1 MYTIIASAED
11 HTKYKIDCEDSVKRE
26 LRSYFSFKV
35 PGAEYMP
42 LYKSRIWDGKIKL
55 YEINSSTLPC
65 GLKSYLK
72 RFCDERHY
80 NVIFDDKSVDPID
93 INYES
98 FDEFYKTLNVT
109 VKKEPVIPHPHQKN
123 AVLHALTNARSVVV
137 SPTGSGKSLIIY
149 LIIRYLLRYCLKAP
163 KKILLLV
170 PTVGLVQQM
179 EADFFDYSKN
189 DKSWSVTKFVH
200 KISAGKEK
208 LTDKPVVVSTWQ
220 SVYKLPKEWFDQ
232 FEAVIFDECHLV
244 KADSLVNIGKK
255 LTKAWFRLGTT
266 GTLDQT
272 LAHKLSI
279 EGTLGPSVQF
289 ITTRGLISKGVLAKL
304 GIDCIVLDYDEQTRH
319 RVKKL
324 KYQDEMAYLVENS
337 KRNDFIVKLCGETQG
352 NTLVL
357 FNYVEKHGKP
367 LYELI
372 KKQYPEKKVYF
383 ISGKV
388 DAENREF
395 IRKIIDKEKNA
406 ILVASFGTTSTGINI
421 VHLDNII
428 FASPTKS
435 VIRLLQSIGRGLRT
449 SAIKQTLKVF
459 DIVDDMSWKS
469 YKNHVLKH
477 FEQRIKIYK
486 KEKFDHKVFKIK
498 I

>member
-55 YEINSSTLPC
+55 YEINSSTLPR
-65 GLKSYLK
+65 GLKFYLQK
-72 RFCDERHY
+72 FCEER
-80 NVIFDDKSVDPID
+80 
-93 INYES
+93 NYYIV
-98 FDEFYKTLNVT
+98 FDEKDSKQIEMDEDIFNNFFKTLKVT
-109 VKKEPVIPHPHQKN
+109 VKKEEINPHDHQKR
-123 AVLHALTNARSVVV
+123 AVIHALKNQRSVIV

-149 LIIRYLLRYCLKAP
+149 LIIRYLLRYCVEAP

-200 KISAGKEK
+200 KITAGKEK
-208 LTDKPVVVSTWQ
+208 ISNKPLVISTWQ
-220 SVYKLPKEWFDQ
+220 SVYKLPKTWFDQ
-232 FEAVIFDECHLV
+232 FDAVIFDECHLV

-255 LTKAWFRLGTT
+255 LTNAWFRLGTT

-279 EGTLGPSVQF
+279 EGTLGPSIQF
-289 ITTRGLISKGVLAKL
+289 ITTKGLIGKGVLAKL
-304 GIDCIVLDYDEQTRH
+304 AIDCIILDYDEQMRN
-319 RVKKL
+319 RAKKL
-324 KYQDEMAYLVENS
+324 KYQEEMGLLVENLD
-337 KRNDFIVKLCGETQG
+337 RNEFISKLCGETEG

-367 LYELI
+367 LYDLI
-372 KKQYPEKKVYF
+372 KQRHPNKNVYF
-383 ISGKV
+383 ISGKT
-388 DAENREF
+388 DAENREA

-449 SAIKQTLKVF
+449 SARKQTLKVF
-459 DIVDDMSWKS
+459 DLVDDLSWKK
-469 YKNHVLKH
+469 YKNHVMKH
-477 FEQRIKIYK
+477 FDQRVKIYE
-486 KEKFDHKVFKIK
+486 KEKFDYKVFKIK

>member
-11 HTKYKIDCEDSVKRE
+11 QTKYKIDCEESVKRE

-55 YEINSSTLPC
+55 YEINSSTLPR
-65 GLKSYLK
+65 GLKTYLQK
-72 RFCDERHY
+72 FCEER
-80 NVIFDDKSVDPID
+80 
-93 INYES
+93 NYYLV
-98 FDEFYKTLNVT
+98 FDEKDNKTISLSDYEFDAFVKTLNVT
-109 VKKEPVIPHPHQKN
+109 VKKTPVTPHDHQKK
-123 AVLHALTNARSVVV
+123 AVLHALSQTRTVIV

-149 LIIRYLLRYCLKAP
+149 LIIRYLLRYFVESP

-189 DKSWSVTKFVH
+189 DKSWSNTKMLH
-200 KISAGKEK
+200 KITAGKEK
-208 LTDKPVVVSTWQ
+208 ITNKPLVISTWQ
-220 SVYKLPKEWFDQ
+220 SVYKLPKEWFQQ
-232 FEAVIFDECHLV
+232 FDAVIFDECHLV
-244 KADSLVNIGKK
+244 KAESLVNIGKK

-279 EGTLGPSVQF
+279 EGTLGPSIQF
-289 ITTRGLISKGVLAKL
+289 ITTKGLIGQGVLARL
-304 GIDCIVLDYDEQTRH
+304 AIDCIMLDYDDISRN

-324 KYQDEMAYLVENS
+324 KYQEEMNYLVENS
-337 KRNDFIVKLCGETQG
+337 KRNEFIAKLCGEMEG

-367 LYELI
+367 LYDLI
-372 KKQYPEKKVYF
+372 QKQHPDKKVYF
-383 ISGKV
+383 ISGKT
-388 DAENREF
+388 DAENRET

-406 ILVASFGTTSTGINI
+406 ILVASYGTTSTGINI

-435 VIRLLQSIGRGLRT
+435 IIRLLQSIGRGLRT
-449 SAIKQTLKVF
+449 SARKKNLKVY
-459 DIVDDMSWKS
+459 DIVDDLSWKS

-477 FEQRIKIYK
+477 FDHRMKIYQ
-486 KEKFDHKVFKIK
+486 KEKFDYKAFKMK

>member
-11 HTKYKIDCEDSVKRE
+11 QTKYKIDCEESVKRE

-55 YEINSSTLPC
+55 YEINSSTLPR
-65 GLKSYLK
+65 GLKTYLQK
-72 RFCDERHY
+72 FCEERGYYIVFDEKDVK
-80 NVIFDDKSVDPID
+80 NIDMDDGIFDQ
-93 INYES
+93 
-98 FDEFYKTLNVT
+98 FFKTLNVT
-109 VKKEPVIPHPHQKN
+109 VKGKPAQAHDHQKK
-123 AVLHALTNARSVVV
+123 AVIHALKNCRSVIV

-149 LIIRYLLRYCLKAP
+149 VIIRYILKYLVHPP

-179 EADFFDYSKN
+179 ESDFFDYSKN
-189 DKSWSVTKFVH
+189 DKSWSTTKFVH
-200 KISAGKEK
+200 KITAGKEK
-208 LTDKPVVVSTWQ
+208 LTNKPIVISTWQ
-220 SVYKLPKEWFDQ
+220 SVYKLPKEWFQQ
-232 FEAVIFDECHLV
+232 FDAVIFDECHLV

-255 LTKAWFRLGTT
+255 LENAFIRVGTT
-266 GTLDQT
+266 GTLDHT

-279 EGTLGPSVQF
+279 EGTLGPSIQF
-289 ITTRGLISKGVLAKL
+289 ITTKGLIGKGVLAKL
-304 GIDCIVLDYDEQTRH
+304 AIDCIVLDYDDESRN

-324 KYQDEMAYLVENS
+324 KYSEEMGYLVENLP
-337 KRNDFIVKLCGETQG
+337 RNDFIVKLCGETEG

-357 FNYVEKHGKP
+357 FNYVDKHGKP
-367 LYELI
+367 LYEAI
-372 KKQYPEKKVYF
+372 KSKYANKKVYF
-383 ISGKV
+383 ISGKT
-388 DAENREF
+388 DAENREA
-395 IRKIIDKEKNA
+395 IRRIIDKETNA

-449 SAIKQTLKVF
+449 STKKTTLKVF
-459 DIVDDMSWKS
+459 DIVDDLSWKS
-469 YKNHVLKH
+469 HKNHVLKH
-477 FEQRIKIYK
+477 FEQRVKIYQ
-486 KEKFDHKVFKIK
+486 KEKFDYKAFKIK
-498 I
+498 L